1 MRTLSNELAAFLR
14 EWIPTLLRQYEE
26 AGRETVQTVVWLVGL
41 ASGLV
46 TLIAVNPKIVAS
58 LTTGL
63 RRGLVIS
70 LGITITCGVLQRV
83 IYQLAEPK
91 QRQLLF
97 GLECCLAG
105 YTLQVQE
112 PEELEQ
118 RWDQREIVLRLAR
131 DFDVDY
137 SILDELD
144 ISIERYREAYSSQ
157 VQIWRHHESERLQ
170 WLGQVTA
177 AYSGIPAEKAKQIF
191 QVDQERG
198 DNLAEARGTVGHIR
212 SLQRSS
218 RVLFMGTC
226 AGFLAALLLLA
237 VAIWLSL

>member
-1 MRTLSNELAAFLR
+1 MRTLTDELAAFLR
-14 EWIPTLLRQYEE
+14 EWIPALLRQYEE

-58 LTTGL
+58 LPVAL

-70 LGITITCGVLQRV
+70 LAATVFCGVLQRV
-83 IYQLAEPK
+83 IYQLAEQK
-91 QRQLLF
+91 QRQLIP
-97 GLECCLAG
+97 GLQGSLAG
-105 YTLQVQE
+105 YTLRVQE

-118 RWDQREIVLRLAR
+118 RWDRKEIVRRLAR

-144 ISIERYREAYSSQ
+144 ISIERYRETYSSHLE
-157 VQIWRHHESERLQ
+157 IWRHYESERLQ

-177 AYSGIPAEKAKQIF
+177 AYCGIPEEKAKQIF

-198 DNLAEARGTVGHIR
+198 DNLAEARATVGHIR
-212 SLQRSS
+212 RLHRSA

-226 AGFLAALLLLA
+226 AGFLAALLLLL
-237 VAIWLSL
+237 VAIWPSL